1 MLWER
6 LLPQEAANFLR
17 PTTQPTPAHS
27 AAPTKPTNYSSVHQ
41 LQVQLLRRAAELCQ
55 VLYLVCRHRAQSES
69 SDSVLWKRLS
79 LQKTPNVQSSFAS
92 LQWNFVKSLAHYSR
106 SCIVHNATRERCL
119 HETTLNAQRVGLR
132 LNHWLPLSCIAL
144 ICIFLHLCDRSVL
157 LYRSLQ
163 NSGRVV
169 TEKPAVPVSPPWCPN
184 QPIRMIITPPIL
196 ILLEK
201 DISVSFCALPHF
213 RVLTLV

>member
-27 AAPTKPTNYSSVHQ
+27 AAPTKPANCSSAHQ
-41 LQVQLLRRAAELCQ
+41 LQVQLLRSAVYQEQQSCAKFCIWCVVTEHKVSPRTRFFESCFLCKRRPMCR
-55 VLYLVCRHRAQSES
+55 VLLLPSMKLCKKFGTLLEILHSAQCH
-69 SDSVLWKRLS
+69 K
-79 LQKTPNVQSSFAS
+79 
-92 LQWNFVKSLAHYSR
+92 
-106 SCIVHNATRERCL
+106 RERCL
-119 HETTLNAQRVGLR
+119 HETILNAHRVGLR

-144 ICIFLHLCDRSVL
+144 ICIFVHLCDRSVL

-184 QPIRMIITPPIL
+184 QPIRMITTPPIL
-196 ILLEK
+196 I
-201 DISVSFCALPHF
+201 FAW
-213 RVLTLV
+213 